1 MNASFLAAAAREA
14 WRILLWQAGW
24 VGAAA
29 AVSALIWGARV
40 GGSVLAGGAIGLVW
54 TVYMALTFYRQSIAA
69 GLSAD
74 KASAGP
80 MGLLVAWLIKVTLT
94 ISLLVIAFRSRV
106 FSAPSLVGGLS
117 VALVSYWLW
126 LAFVRVRYANSAD
139 GK

>member
-1 MNASFLAAAAREA
+1 LNASFLAAAAREA
-14 WRILLWQAGW
+14 KRLLLWQMAW
-24 VGAAA
+24 IVAAA
-29 AVSALIWGARV
+29 GLSALIWGARV

-54 TVYMALTFYRQSIAA
+54 TVYMALTLYRQSIVA
-69 GLSAD
+69 GMSIG
-74 KASAGP
+74 KASIGP

-94 ISLLVIAFRSRV
+94 ISLLVIAFRSKV